1 MRTRSK
7 DEDRYPFFF
16 YFLRE
21 ADRTM
26 VLVFDHDRQ
35 ALEVYGRPGWIDNL
49 WRTLHDSSHWP
60 IIDRAVR

>member
-1 MRTRSK
+1 MNVRTRSK

-35 ALEVYGRPGWIDNL
+35 ALEVYGRP
-49 WRTLHDSSHWP
+49 
-60 IIDRAVR
+60 